1 MGKKISKLLGNIT
14 DHTSDIIFGILSGTG
29 LMFIISAIINVI
41 VIILPSLKHY
51 FLIMYASLYLFVLIL
66 TAILYTKGWFRTI
79 YLTSALILLLTYIY
93 IEIFGAIQ

>member
-1 MGKKISKLLGNIT
+1 MIKEIKKLLDKII

-41 VIILPSLKHY
+41 VMILPSLKHY
-51 FLIMYASLYLFVLIL
+51 FLIMYASLYLFVLIS
-66 TAILYTKGWFRTI
+66 TAVLYTKGWFRTI

-93 IEIFGAIQ
+93 IEIFGVM

>member
-1 MGKKISKLLGNIT
+1 MKKEIKKLLDKII

-41 VIILPSLKHY
+41 VMILPSLKHY
-51 FLIMYASLYLFVLIL
+51 FLIMYAFLYLFVLIS
-66 TAILYTKGWFRTI
+66 TAILYTKEWFRTI

-93 IEIFGAIQ
+93 IEIFGVM